1 MAEQSQRIQALP
13 SAVATTSIWR
23 SVCQHGRAVR
33 QGIVSPLAGDILTPA
48 AKAAGHLPKSPYTG
62 IVSVDT
68 TAMTV
73 TRRAEKQ
80 HGHGRCKTLSIH
92 RRDQHHGEQASP
104 AQSQVCRPGQ
114 QIHIGA
120 GTDPLVAEEIHV
132 TAPPADP
139 K

>member
-1 MAEQSQRIQALP
+1 MKQIIR
-13 SAVATTSIWR
+13 R
-23 SVCQHGRAVR
+23 SV
-33 QGIVSPLAGDILTPA
+33 SILTVVWVFLA
-48 AKAAGHLPKSPYTG
+48 LASISHAGGKSRRPPPKIPYTG

-73 TRRAEKQ
+73 TVEPKNSTAT
-80 HGHGRCKTLSIH
+80 GAKTYKFTAATKITVNGQPSTVAGL
-92 RRDQHHGEQASP
+92 
-104 AQSQVCRPGQ
+104 VPGQ